1 MMDEIKKLT
10 SKNFF
15 KTLLTLPDTIKL
27 IFQLERKYATYLMC
41 LNIVTALIPLLN
53 LIVYQNLI
61 NSIFSRGM
69 QLVYNIIYFL
79 ILQIFTVILSQL
91 ENYINGKFNMWL
103 SYNINL
109 KLIKKT
115 TSLKLTDYEQS
126 DMYNLI
132 EKITQ
137 DSTYKPFQLF
147 NVVIAMLAA
156 FISLLT
162 FYFCCGV

>member
-147 NVVIAMLAA
+147 NAVISNSYVI
-156 FISLLT
+156 FNYIFKSRST
-162 FYFCCGV
+162 